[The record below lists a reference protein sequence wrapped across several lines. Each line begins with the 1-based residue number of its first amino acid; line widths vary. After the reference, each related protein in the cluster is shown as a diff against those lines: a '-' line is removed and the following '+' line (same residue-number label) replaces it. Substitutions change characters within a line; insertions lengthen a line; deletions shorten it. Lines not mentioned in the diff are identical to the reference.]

1 MSRNIT
7 EQVEG
12 CLRRFLLMATVA
24 LLGRAAVADLDLAQG
39 QMVSQKLST
48 GLAVRPDCRIRPGI
62 YGCMPQSS
70 FFLKFRKNTFHPT
83 QISPIPL
90 VVPAPNE
97 GRIAIVTKR
106 WVRDAMDAAASGA
119 IVSCWT
125 RALPHTAKSCGP
137 DIPTLMSSL
146 RGDDL
151 IRRWWQESQV
161 HQGEREVSR

>member
-62 YGCMPQSS
+62 Y
-70 FFLKFRKNTFHPT
+70 
-83 QISPIPL
+83 
-90 VVPAPNE
+90 
-97 GRIAIVTKR
+97 TKR
-106 WVRDAMDAAASGA
+106 WVRDAMDAAASGG